1 MDFPTVFA
9 SLARNRLGAILV
21 VVQVALT
28 LTIILNATGIIRDH
42 IARMNSVSGVDEAN
56 VFSFT
61 NRWIGQPT
69 DSAARVARD
78 VAVLRATPGVLD
90 AVSTNGVPLSGSGW
104 GSPVDTKPVEQSR
117 MATLTR
123 VQLYYLDE
131 HGADALGLRVVAGRW
146 FLKDEVF
153 AAGLDAPTQSTVIIT
168 RTLAEKLFPGAGAL
182 GRIVYTQTVPLTVIG
197 IVDALQQSSPGDPS
211 RSLQSGGLSLVL
223 PARMAM
229 PGYNNYVV
237 RTRPGAMASVMTE
250 VQRRLQAEEP
260 LRVITRLQPFLETR
274 AKGYRGNRALTII
287 LVSVSAMLL
296 LVTGLGIVGLTSYW
310 VAQRRRLIGV
320 RRALGAR
327 RIDITAY
334 FQTENLVIVG
344 CGIVMGVILSL
355 ALNLMLVKLG
365 VPRIATR
372 DLITGVIAV
381 LALGQFAAI
390 WPALRAASIPPALAT
405 RSG

>member
-1 MDFPTVFA
+1 
-9 SLARNRLGAILV
+9 
-21 VVQVALT
+21 
-28 LTIILNATGIIRDH
+28 
-42 IARMNSVSGVDEAN
+42 
-56 VFSFT
+56 
-61 NRWIGQPT
+61 
-69 DSAARVARD
+69 
-78 VAVLRATPGVLD
+78 
-90 AVSTNGVPLSGSGW
+90 
-104 GSPVDTKPVEQSR
+104 
-117 MATLTR
+117 
-123 VQLYYLDE
+123 
-131 HGADALGLRVVAGRW
+131 
-146 FLKDEVF
+146 
-153 AAGLDAPTQSTVIIT
+153 
-168 RTLAEKLFPGAGAL
+168 
-182 GRIVYTQTVPLTVIG
+182 
-197 IVDALQQSSPGDPS
+197 
-211 RSLQSGGLSLVL
+211 
-223 PARMAM
+223 
-229 PGYNNYVV
+229 
-237 RTRPGAMASVMTE
+237 
-250 VQRRLQAEEP
+250 
-260 LRVITRLQPFLETR
+260 
-274 AKGYRGNRALTII
+274 
-287 LVSVSAMLL
+287 MLL